1 MFDYVLGMLGC
12 RSVSSTT
19 EVRRSPTSFMK
30 AKHMKTDSG
39 TCNPSGPGQPRSEG
53 VDEGVAEY
61 LV

>member
-1 MFDYVLGMLGC
+1 
-12 RSVSSTT
+12 
-19 EVRRSPTSFMK
+19 MK

>member
-1 MFDYVLGMLGC
+1 MCLACWAVA
-12 RSVSSTT
+12 VSRAQLRLD
-19 EVRRSPTSFMK
+19 EVQHRSFMK